1 MLILFLFCAFC
12 RNRPHPLRKDT
23 SISETESQR
32 KESERGMEKMS
43 PSEIHAP
50 SVLIV
55 SGSEKG
61 IEYFEEL
68 AGPSFSQVVHAQSA
82 AEAAELVTH
91 TPFDVVIVN
100 APLADEL
107 GDGFAVRCTE
117 NSYAGVLLLI
127 KAELWDTAAA
137 AAENVGVLVLAKP
150 AGKGAIQSAVKLACA
165 VGRRLFKAQSK
176 ADTLKSKMDE
186 LKTVNRAKWLLIG
199 KLGMNEADAHRY
211 IEKLAMDT
219 RQTRRE
225 IAESVIKTYEN

>member
-1 MLILFLFCAFC
+1 
-12 RNRPHPLRKDT
+12 
-23 SISETESQR
+23 
-32 KESERGMEKMS
+32 MEKIS
-43 PSEIHAP
+43 PSETHAP

-68 AGPSFSQVVHAQSA
+68 AGPSFSQIVHAQSA
-82 AEAAELVTH
+82 AQAAELVMH

-127 KAELWDTAAA
+127 KAELADTAAA
-137 AAENVGVLVLAKP
+137 AENAGVLVLTKP

-199 KLGMNEADAHRY
+199 KLGMNEADAHSY

>member
-1 MLILFLFCAFC
+1 
-12 RNRPHPLRKDT
+12 
-23 SISETESQR
+23 
-32 KESERGMEKMS
+32 MEKIS
-43 PSEIHAP
+43 PSETHAP

-68 AGPSFSQVVHAQSA
+68 AGPSFSQIVHAQSA
-82 AEAAELVTH
+82 AQAAELVMH

-127 KAELWDTAAA
+127 KAELADTAAT
-137 AAENVGVLVLAKP
+137 AENAGVLVLTKP

>member
-1 MLILFLFCAFC
+1 
-12 RNRPHPLRKDT
+12 
-23 SISETESQR
+23 
-32 KESERGMEKMS
+32 MEKIS
-43 PSEIHAP
+43 PSETHAP

-68 AGPSFSQVVHAQSA
+68 AGPSFSQIVHAQSA
-82 AEAAELVTH
+82 VQAAELVMH
-91 TPFDVVIVN
+91 TPFDVIIVN

-127 KAELWDTAAA
+127 KAELADTAAA
-137 AAENVGVLVLAKP
+137 AENAGVLVLTKP

>member
-1 MLILFLFCAFC
+1 
-12 RNRPHPLRKDT
+12 
-23 SISETESQR
+23 
-32 KESERGMEKMS
+32 MEKIS
-43 PSEIHAP
+43 PSETHAP

-68 AGPSFSQVVHAQSA
+68 AGPSFSQIVHAQSA
-82 AEAAELVTH
+82 AQAAELVMH

-127 KAELWDTAAA
+127 KAELADTAAS
-137 AAENVGVLVLAKP
+137 AENAGVLVLTKP

>member
-1 MLILFLFCAFC
+1 
-12 RNRPHPLRKDT
+12 
-23 SISETESQR
+23 
-32 KESERGMEKMS
+32 MEKIS
-43 PSEIHAP
+43 PSETHAP

-68 AGPSFSQVVHAQSA
+68 AGPSFSQIVHAQSA
-82 AEAAELVTH
+82 AQAAELVMH

-117 NSYAGVLLLI
+117 NSYASVLLLI
-127 KAELWDTAAA
+127 KAELADTAAA
-137 AAENVGVLVLAKP
+137 AENAGVLVLTKP

>member
-1 MLILFLFCAFC
+1 
-12 RNRPHPLRKDT
+12 
-23 SISETESQR
+23 
-32 KESERGMEKMS
+32 MEKIS
-43 PSEIHAP
+43 PSETHAP

-61 IEYFEEL
+61 IDYFEEL
-68 AGPSFSQVVHAQSA
+68 AGPSFSQIVHAQSA
-82 AEAAELVTH
+82 AQAAELVMH

-127 KAELWDTAAA
+127 KAELADTAAA
-137 AAENVGVLVLAKP
+137 AENAGVLVLTKP

>member
-1 MLILFLFCAFC
+1 
-12 RNRPHPLRKDT
+12 
-23 SISETESQR
+23 
-32 KESERGMEKMS
+32 MEKIS
-43 PSEIHAP
+43 PLETHAP

-68 AGPSFSQVVHAQSA
+68 AGPSFSQIVHAQSA
-82 AEAAELVTH
+82 AQAAELVMH
-91 TPFDVVIVN
+91 TPFDVIIVN

-127 KAELWDTAAA
+127 KAELADTAAA
-137 AAENVGVLVLAKP
+137 AENAGVLVLTKP

>member
-1 MLILFLFCAFC
+1 
-12 RNRPHPLRKDT
+12 
-23 SISETESQR
+23 
-32 KESERGMEKMS
+32 MEKIS
-43 PSEIHAP
+43 PSETHAP

-68 AGPSFSQVVHAQSA
+68 AGPSFSQIVHAQSA
-82 AEAAELVTH
+82 AQAAELVMH

-127 KAELWDTAAA
+127 KAELADTAAA
-137 AAENVGVLVLAKP
+137 AENAGVLVLTKP

-176 ADTLKSKMDE
+176 ADTLKSTMDE

>member
-1 MLILFLFCAFC
+1 
-12 RNRPHPLRKDT
+12 
-23 SISETESQR
+23 
-32 KESERGMEKMS
+32 MEKIS
-43 PSEIHAP
+43 PSETHAP

-68 AGPSFSQVVHAQSA
+68 AGPSFSQIVHAQSA
-82 AEAAELVTH
+82 AHAAELVMH

-127 KAELWDTAAA
+127 KAELADTAAA
-137 AAENVGVLVLAKP
+137 AENAGVLVLTKP

>member
-1 MLILFLFCAFC
+1 
-12 RNRPHPLRKDT
+12 
-23 SISETESQR
+23 
-32 KESERGMEKMS
+32 MEKIS
-43 PSEIHAP
+43 PSETHAP

-68 AGPSFSQVVHAQSA
+68 AGPSFSQIVHAQSA
-82 AEAAELVTH
+82 AQAAELVMH
-91 TPFDVVIVN
+91 TPFDVIIVN

-127 KAELWDTAAA
+127 KAELADTAAA
-137 AAENVGVLVLAKP
+137 AENAGVLVLTKP

>member
-1 MLILFLFCAFC
+1 
-12 RNRPHPLRKDT
+12 
-23 SISETESQR
+23 
-32 KESERGMEKMS
+32 MEKIS
-43 PSEIHAP
+43 PSETHAP

-68 AGPSFSQVVHAQSA
+68 AGPSFSQIVHAQSA
-82 AEAAELVTH
+82 AQAAELVMH

-117 NSYAGVLLLI
+117 NSYAGLLLLI
-127 KAELWDTAAA
+127 KAELADTAAA
-137 AAENVGVLVLAKP
+137 AENAGVLVLTKP

>member
-1 MLILFLFCAFC
+1 
-12 RNRPHPLRKDT
+12 
-23 SISETESQR
+23 
-32 KESERGMEKMS
+32 MEKIS
-43 PSEIHAP
+43 PSETHAP

-68 AGPSFSQVVHAQSA
+68 AGPSFSQIVHAQSA
-82 AEAAELVTH
+82 AQAAELVMH

-127 KAELWDTAAA
+127 KAELADTAAA
-137 AAENVGVLVLAKP
+137 AENAGVLVLTKP

>member
-1 MLILFLFCAFC
+1 
-12 RNRPHPLRKDT
+12 
-23 SISETESQR
+23 
-32 KESERGMEKMS
+32 MEKIS
-43 PSEIHAP
+43 PSETHAP

-68 AGPSFSQVVHAQSA
+68 AGPSFSQIVHAQSA
-82 AEAAELVTH
+82 VQAAELVMH
-91 TPFDVVIVN
+91 TPFDVIIVN

-127 KAELWDTAAA
+127 KAELADTAAA
-137 AAENVGVLVLAKP
+137 AENAGVLVLTKP

-186 LKTVNRAKWLLIG
+186 LKTDNRAKWLLIG

>member
-1 MLILFLFCAFC
+1 
-12 RNRPHPLRKDT
+12 
-23 SISETESQR
+23 
-32 KESERGMEKMS
+32 MEKIS
-43 PSEIHAP
+43 PSETHAP

-68 AGPSFSQVVHAQSA
+68 AGPSFSQIVHAQSA
-82 AEAAELVTH
+82 AQAAELVMH
-91 TPFDVVIVN
+91 TPFDVIIVN

-117 NSYAGVLLLI
+117 NSYAGILLLI
-127 KAELWDTAAA
+127 KAELADTAAA
-137 AAENVGVLVLAKP
+137 AENAGVLVLTKP

>member
-1 MLILFLFCAFC
+1 
-12 RNRPHPLRKDT
+12 
-23 SISETESQR
+23 
-32 KESERGMEKMS
+32 MEKIS
-43 PSEIHAP
+43 PSETHAP

-68 AGPSFSQVVHAQSA
+68 AAQ
-82 AEAAELVTH
+82 AAELVMH

-127 KAELWDTAAA
+127 KAELADTAAA
-137 AAENVGVLVLAKP
+137 AENAGVLVLTKP

>member
-1 MLILFLFCAFC
+1 
-12 RNRPHPLRKDT
+12 
-23 SISETESQR
+23 
-32 KESERGMEKMS
+32 MEKIS
-43 PSEIHAP
+43 PSETHAP

-68 AGPSFSQVVHAQSA
+68 AGPSFSQIVHAQSA
-82 AEAAELVTH
+82 VQAAELVMH
-91 TPFDVVIVN
+91 TPFDVIIVN

-127 KAELWDTAAA
+127 KAELADTAAA
-137 AAENVGVLVLAKP
+137 AENAGVLVLAKP

>member
-1 MLILFLFCAFC
+1 
-12 RNRPHPLRKDT
+12 
-23 SISETESQR
+23 
-32 KESERGMEKMS
+32 MEKIS
-43 PSEIHAP
+43 PSETHAP

-55 SGSEKG
+55 SGSEKS

-68 AGPSFSQVVHAQSA
+68 AGPSFSQIVHAQSA
-82 AEAAELVTH
+82 AQAAELVMH

-107 GDGFAVRCTE
+107 GDGFAVR
-117 NSYAGVLLLI
+117 
-127 KAELWDTAAA
+127 A
-137 AAENVGVLVLAKP
+137 AAENAGVLVLTKP

>member
-1 MLILFLFCAFC
+1 
-12 RNRPHPLRKDT
+12 
-23 SISETESQR
+23 
-32 KESERGMEKMS
+32 MEKIS
-43 PSEIHAP
+43 PSETHAP

-68 AGPSFSQVVHAQSA
+68 AGPSFSQIVHAQSA
-82 AEAAELVTH
+82 AQAAELVMH

-100 APLADEL
+100 APLSDEL

-127 KAELWDTAAA
+127 KAELADTAAA
-137 AAENVGVLVLAKP
+137 AENAGVLVLTKP